1 MSRKYKF
8 NNKEGIYFVS
18 FATVYWIDVF
28 IRESY
33 FELMI
38 QALSFFRKERG
49 MLIYGYCIMP
59 SHVHLLF
66 QAKKENPSALIRD
79 LKKFTATNLVN
90 LIRDNQQE
98 SRKEWLLWMFRRAA
112 AKRSNV
118 KDYQFWQQDNHP
130 IEIWSLS
137 VFEEKL
143 NYIHQNPVKSG
154 FVENAWEWKYSS
166 AKNYCDDMSAVL
178 EIDIN

>member
-1 MSRKYKF
+1 M
-8 NNKEGIYFVS
+8 
-18 FATVYWIDVF
+18 
-28 IRESY
+28 
-33 FELMI
+33 
-38 QALSFFRKERG
+38 
-49 MLIYGYCIMP
+49 
-59 SHVHLLF
+59 
-66 QAKKENPSALIRD
+66 
-79 LKKFTATNLVN
+79 N

>member
-66 QAKKENPSALIRD
+66 QAKKENPSTLIRD

-98 SRKEWLLWMFRRAA
+98 A
-112 AKRSNV
+112 V
-118 KDYQFWQQDNHP
+118 KNGCCGCSKGQEQKAPMSLTTNSGNTITNPSKFIP
-130 IEIWSLS
+130 INFST
-137 VFEEKL
+137 
-143 NYIHQNPVKSG
+143 KS
-154 FVENAWEWKYSS
+154 
-166 AKNYCDDMSAVL
+166 
-178 EIDIN
+178 